1 MMIIIIIIIITTIF
15 RQDRVLRTQFR
26 HTRDEAGEHGK
37 ASIGTRRVRWY

>member
-1 MMIIIIIIIITTIF
+1 MMIMIMIIITATIF

-37 ASIGTRRVRWY
+37 ASIGTRRLR